1 MEIYARLY
9 YFYDNLI
16 IKIVRF
22 LVILFLSLFITFEFL
37 NHLSPKFPIF
47 TFSLLIMF
55 EVFLEFKVAKL
66 LPKNNVL
73 KTNNPLDAFTLPA
86 LSGFIVKKTTPG
98 VIKNLLGNPQINF
111 MLEKADI
118 AKKEIK
124 FIDLDKKMLADY
136 ALELVKILKG
146 NYITTMDIF
155 AAYIILSEDKTKLL
169 FDKKLKKEEFM
180 HILYWAR
187 TGYSFEENRKPLRVN
202 FWGEGIAEGW
212 VFGWTIE
219 TKKYMIDIT
228 PEVLARD
235 EMILGREENFKQII
249 EALYKGQSVVL
260 VGEPGSGKESVIEA
274 LAYESY
280 AGNLKGSL
288 YHQRFFQLMVD
299 AFLAGTKTQGDL
311 EERLDSVISEISHAG
326 DVIIYIPE
334 FQTILGGST
343 FEIDLSGALIP
354 YLEKKVL
361 RVVGT
366 VTPEVYKKFI
376 ESRNTLSDVLQTVKF
391 KEPDMDMALL
401 MLFRKSFEIEKKY
414 SVSLSYRA
422 VITAYTFASKYSR
435 NKVLPGSAV
444 DLLEDTAN
452 SVELSGKKSLPAG
465 RQEVE
470 EENILSQIER
480 KTNIPVGQPKP
491 AEKELLL
498 NLENELHKRVVD
510 QEEAVSAISESIR
523 RLRTGLN
530 VSSKPVSFLFLGPTG
545 VGKTET
551 AKALSAVYYKS
562 ENEMLRFDMSEY
574 SGEEGIK
581 RLLGSAPGEGEEKGE
596 IEKVYD
602 NPFSLILLDEFE
614 KADPKI
620 LDLFLQVLDDGRLT
634 DNKGKTISFANAII
648 IATSN
653 AGSEFIREE
662 IQKGSVINKQFKMSL
677 LDLLQKQGIFKPELL
692 NRFDEIVA
700 FKPLGEK
707 EVVQIV
713 KLMLNQV
720 KKTLKDKDIRVK
732 FDENIVAKISKE
744 GFDEEFG
751 ARPLRRFIQDNIE
764 DLIAQKILRDEIKR
778 GDEITVSVDSEN
790 NIIFSK

>member
-9 YFYDNLI
+9 YFYDKLI
-16 IKIVRF
+16 IKIARF
-22 LVILFLSLFITFEFL
+22 LVVLFLSLFITFEFL

-47 TFSLLIMF
+47 IFSLLIMF
-55 EVFLEFKVAKL
+55 EVFLEFKVARL

-73 KTNNPLDAFTLPA
+73 KTNGPLDAFTLPA
-86 LSGFIVKKTTPG
+86 LSSFIVKKTTPG
-98 VIKNLLGNPQINF
+98 VIKNLLGSPQINF

-124 FIDLDKKMLADY
+124 FIDLDKKALADY

-155 AAYIILSEDKTKLL
+155 AAYVILSEDKTKLL

-202 FWGEGIAEGW
+202 FWGEGIAEDW

-249 EALYKGQSVVL
+249 EALYKGQSVIL

-391 KEPDMDMALL
+391 EEPDMDLALL

-452 SVELSGKKSLPAG
+452 SVELSGKK
-465 RQEVE
+465 EIE
-470 EENILSQIER
+470 EENILLQIER

-498 NLENELHKRVVD
+498 NLEIEIHKRVVD

-551 AKALSAVYYKS
+551 AKALSAVYFKS
-562 ENEMLRFDMSEY
+562 ENAMLRFDMSEY
-574 SGEEGIK
+574 NGEEGIK
-581 RLLGSAPGEGEEKGE
+581 RLLGSAPGEGDEKGE

-602 NPFSLILLDEFE
+602 SPFSLILLDEFE

-662 IQKGSVINKQFKMSL
+662 IQKGSVINKQFKTSL

-692 NRFDEIVA
+692 NRFDEIVS

-713 KLMLNQV
+713 NLILSDF
-720 KKTLKDKDIRVK
+720 KKTMDGKDIEVA
-732 FDENIVAKISKE
+732 FDDKAVSKVAKE

-764 DLIAQKILRDEIKR
+764 DLIAQKMLKDEIKR
-778 GDEITVSVDSEN
+778 GDKITVSVDSEN